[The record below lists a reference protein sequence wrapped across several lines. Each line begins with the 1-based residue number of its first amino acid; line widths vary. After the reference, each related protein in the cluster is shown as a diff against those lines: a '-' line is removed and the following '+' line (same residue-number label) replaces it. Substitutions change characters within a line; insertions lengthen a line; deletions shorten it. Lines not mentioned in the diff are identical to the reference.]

1 MKKTP
6 KERLHKVI
14 AASGICSRREAEL
27 LIAAGRVKVNGKGV
41 QTMGVKVGPNDRIA
55 VDNKLIPEKAPH
67 VTLMLHKPRGFLTSK
82 SDPFHDKTVMDLLPP
97 EYQHLNPVGRL
108 DKDSEGMLLFTSD
121 GALLERLTHPKFD
134 HVKVYEVLVKGD
146 VPAFILAELNSKNLI
161 LEGKKLRPMLVKILS
176 VEGENT
182 WLEFRLKE
190 GRKRQIRRVMERMHQ
205 PVIRLIRVGMGG
217 VKLGK
222 LPKGEFR
229 VLEEKE
235 MAAL

>member
-1 MKKTP
+1 MEKTP

-14 AASGICSRREAEL
+14 AASGICSRREAEF

-55 VDNKLIPEKAPH
+55 VDNKLIPEKEAPI
-67 VTLMLHKPRGFLTSK
+67 TLMLHKPRGFLTSK
-82 SDPFHDKTVMDLLPP
+82 SDPFHNKTVMDLLPP
-97 EYQHLNPVGRL
+97 DYQHLNPVGRL

-121 GALLERLTHPKFD
+121 GAMLERLTHPKFD
-134 HVKVYEVLVKGD
+134 HVKIYEVLVKGD
-146 VPAFILAELNSKNLI
+146 MPEFILAELNSKNLV
-161 LEGKKLRPMLVKILS
+161 LEGYKLRPMLVKILN
-176 VEGENT
+176 VEGEDT

-190 GRKRQIRRVMERMHQ
+190 GRKRQIRRVMERMRQ
-205 PVIRLIRVGMGG
+205 PVLRLIRVGMGG

-229 VLEEKE
+229 ILEEKE
-235 MAAL
+235 IAAL